1 MTNEEK
7 MAAFDS
13 GYNEGFL
20 FAAQAVASRVLRLI
34 YNHPSWMLE
43 PDRKAAIAEIKM
55 TTKYCLQKRGVIP
68 YSHDV
73 ITGKSDEVPVNF
85 DLDY

>member
-34 YNHPSWMLE
+34 YNHPRWMLE
-43 PDRKAAIAEIKM
+43 SDRKAAIAEIKL

-68 YSHDV
+68 SSYKV
-73 ITGKSDEVPVNF
+73 MIGKAEDVPVHF